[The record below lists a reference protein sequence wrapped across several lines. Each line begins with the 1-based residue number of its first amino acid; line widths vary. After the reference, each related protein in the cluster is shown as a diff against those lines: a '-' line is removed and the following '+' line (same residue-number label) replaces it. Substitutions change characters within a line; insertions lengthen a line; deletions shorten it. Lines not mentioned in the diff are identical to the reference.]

1 LISNFVKTL
10 INCYYRSKEK
20 T

>member
-10 INCYYRSKEK
+10 INCYYRSIEK